1 MASPAQALPETDRGR
16 TVLVVEDDY
25 WTRLLLHELLE
36 AHGYVALQARD
47 ALEAYQLAR
56 DFRPD
61 LILMDIQLPEI
72 SGLEVVRQIK
82 QNRSLR
88 AIPVVAVTA
97 MAMQGDEKAILDGG
111 CVDYLSKP
119 FSSAALIETVRR
131 RLAKSP
137 PPE

>member
-1 MASPAQALPETDRGR
+1 LAIPAQALPKTDPGR

-56 DFRPD
+56 DFCPN

-72 SGLEVVRQIK
+72 SGLEAVRRIK
-82 QNRSLR
+82 QNEALS

-97 MAMQGDEKAILDGG
+97 MAMQGSEKRMREGG
-111 CVDYLSKP
+111 CDDYLSKP
-119 FSSAALIETVRR
+119 FSSAVLIETVGRC
-131 RLAKSP
+131 LTK
-137 PPE
+137 

>member
-1 MASPAQALPETDRGR
+1 MASPAQAQPEADPGR

-72 SGLEVVRQIK
+72 SGLEAVRRIK
-82 QNRSLR
+82 QNNALT

-97 MAMQGDEKAILDGG
+97 MAMQGDEKLIRDGG

-119 FSSAALIETVRR
+119 FSSEALIATVRR
-131 RLAKSP
+131 RLAK
-137 PPE
+137 

>member
-1 MASPAQALPETDRGR
+1 MASPAQTLPETDPGR

-47 ALEAYQLAR
+47 ALEAYQLTR
-56 DFRPD
+56 DFRPN

-72 SGLEVVRQIK
+72 SGLELVRRIK
-82 QNRSLR
+82 QNRSLH

-97 MAMQGDEKAILDGG
+97 MAMDGDEKLIRDGG

-119 FSSAALIETVRR
+119 FSSAVLIETVRR
-131 RLAKSP
+131 CLVN
-137 PPE
+137 

>member
-1 MASPAQALPETDRGR
+1 MASPAQTLPETDSGR

-56 DFRPD
+56 DFHPN

-72 SGLEVVRQIK
+72 SGLEVVRRIK
-82 QNRSLR
+82 QNRTLS

-97 MAMQGDEKAILDGG
+97 MAMQGDEKRMREGVCI
-111 CVDYLSKP
+111 DYLSKP
-119 FSSAALIETVRR
+119 FSSTALIETVRR
-131 RLAKSP
+131 CLVK
-137 PPE
+137 

>member
-1 MASPAQALPETDRGR
+1 MAIPAQAPRETDPGR

-56 DFRPD
+56 DFHPN

-72 SGLEVVRQIK
+72 SGLEVVRRIK
-82 QNRSLR
+82 QNKALST
-88 AIPVVAVTA
+88 IPVVAVTA
-97 MAMQGDEKAILDGG
+97 MAMQGDEEKMREGG
-111 CVDYLSKP
+111 CVDYLAKP
-119 FSSAALIETVRR
+119 FSSAELIETVRR
-131 RLAKSP
+131 CLAK
-137 PPE
+137 